1 MFGKRQG
8 GGHGR
13 TVAAG
18 IVLRTSARKVLRSH
32 SRIEFAVLF
41 LVTFSL
47 VTISSIAASEA
58 RAETQYS
65 STPEYRALL
74 AELQDTPVRPSR
86 IGSGRLLTTPR
97 PLVSLNVHE
106 NARML
111 RLETSI
117 WHLEI
122 RKRPWGMTL
131 TNNQTGLAW
140 RLEDT
145 SGIEWAQASNEKTAP
160 LHLGEIRNFQRDKN
174 LWRMQVASPV
184 RKRLQLSRSRFFPP
198 RSFDSRSARPS
209 TIPVRTF

>member
-1 MFGKRQG
+1 M
-8 GGHGR
+8 
-13 TVAAG
+13 
-18 IVLRTSARKVLRSH
+18 LRTSVRKVLRSH
-32 SRIEFAVLF
+32 SRIEFALLF

-47 VTISSIAASEA
+47 VPISSIAASEA

-74 AELQDTPVRPSR
+74 AELRDTPVRPSR
-86 IGSGRLLTTPR
+86 IGSGSLLTTPQ
-97 PLVSLNVHE
+97 PLVSLRVHE

-111 RLETSI
+111 RLESSR

-145 SGIEWAQASNEKTAP
+145 NGIEWTHA
-160 LHLGEIRNFQRDKN
+160 IR
-174 LWRMQVASPV
+174 
-184 RKRLQLSRSRFFPP
+184 
-198 RSFDSRSARPS
+198 
-209 TIPVRTF
+209 